1 MSYWWDHLK
10 NQVLVLIGRY
20 KDRQVGSSLQWLI
33 SGLEPE
39 MLLTRLKWIL
49 ECHSWTLKMQRD
61 STCSWPELKLLLANS
76 AERSTN
82 TQRLQAV
89 FKHLRTSL
97 KQSLHSQLFLL
108 SVFASSA
115 SWNSEQNPPQR
126 PPGKNRRVCFV
137 FLFKTKHDQ
146 CPTSHCM
153 PIEPARW
160 MTHNAT
166 AKRCSSCSL
175 GTALKTSLENNKR
188 I

>member
-20 KDRQVGSSLQWLI
+20 KDRRVGCLQWLI

-39 MLLTRLKWIL
+39 MLLTRLKGIL

-61 STCSWPELKLLLANS
+61 STCSWPELQLLLANS
-76 AERSTN
+76 TERLTN

-97 KQSLHSQLFLL
+97 KQHLDSQLFLL

-115 SWNSEQNPPQR
+115 SWNSKQNPLQR
-126 PPGKNRRVCFV
+126 PPGKNWRVCFV
-137 FLFKTKHDQ
+137 LLFKIKAWSMPHFTLHVNRTSQVNDTQ
-146 CPTSHCM
+146 CYRQKM
-153 PIEPARW
+153 
-160 MTHNAT
+160 
-166 AKRCSSCSL
+166 L
-175 GTALKTSLENNKR
+175 QL
-188 I
+188 